1 MVNHTEPSSRIFSDQ
16 PAMNSSLRDR
26 IVRTLDTLS
35 DERGY
40 QLLDYVEFLE
50 SKYAERTS
58 QSPNALQRFA
68 EGVEDTLRA
77 GRVSAST
84 IAETMGLMNKAMG
97 VLSGVAAAGKSVAS
111 DVVDAASRNVAR
123 VTTERP
129 SAVPTSPASPVAAPP
144 AAATPAAPATP
155 STPPTPQSDSSGGT
169 TT

>member
-1 MVNHTEPSSRIFSDQ
+1 
-16 PAMNSSLRDR
+16 MNSNLRDR
-26 IVRTLDTLS
+26 IVRTLDVLP

-40 QLLDYVEFLE
+40 QLLDYIEFLE
-50 SKYAERTS
+50 SKYAERTA
-58 QSPNALQRFA
+58 QAPNALQRFA

-84 IAETMGLMNKAMG
+84 ISETMGLMNKAMG

-111 DVVDAASRNVAR
+111 DVVDAASRNVSR

-129 SAVPTSPASPVAAPP
+129 TAVPPSAPPTAPP
-144 AAATPAAPATP
+144 AA
-155 STPPTPQSDSSGGT
+155 PPDDTSGGT